1 MILIKV
7 NIHGTPKEYRTVWM
21 SGSSVCMINQPKL
34 PHSFEIIELK
44 THKDTVRAISE
55 MTVRGAGAIGAA
67 AAYAMAQAA
76 IEAPENNF
84 ENYIKTAKH
93 TINATRPTAY
103 DLFYATKRV
112 FSAIRSKNNIKS
124 ARKTALSEAQKIA
137 DENAKAGEMIGK
149 HGQKLIK
156 NNSRIL
162 THCNAG
168 WLAFVDWGSALAP
181 IYAAKQSNKSIF
193 VYVDETRPRCQGAR
207 LTAWELCNEGISH
220 AIIADNASG
229 YYMKKKEIDLV
240 IVGADRIAQNGD
252 VANKIGTYEKAVLA
266 HENNIP
272 FYVAAPT
279 STIDLSCK
287 TGDNIEIEERSEDEV
302 LSMFGWSDDLKKITK
317 IRIAPG
323 KSRAKNPSFDITPA
337 KYITGL
343 ITEKGIIKPNKNEIK
358 GLFAQP
364 THQTNR

>member
-34 PHSFEIIELK
+34 PHKFEIIELK
-44 THKDTVRAISE
+44 THRDTARAISR

-76 IEAPENNF
+76 LEAPESSF
-84 ENYIKTAKH
+84 ENYIKTAKD
-93 TINATRPTAY
+93 TINATRPTAH

-112 FSAIRSKNNIKS
+112 FHAIRSKNNISS

-181 IYAAKQSNKSIF
+181 IYAAKRSNKNTF

-252 VANKIGTYEKAVLA
+252 TANKIGTYEKAVLA

-287 TGDNIEIEERSEDEV
+287 KGDNIEIEERSEDEV
-302 LSMFGWSDDLKKITK
+302 LFMFGWSDSQKKIAK
-317 IRIAPG
+317 IRIAPE
-323 KSRAKNPSFDITPA
+323 KSRAKNPAFDITPA
-337 KYITGL
+337 KYITGI
-343 ITEKGIIKPNKNEIK
+343 ITEKGIIKPRKNEIK
-358 GLFAQP
+358 DLFAQP
-364 THQTNR
+364 TRQTNR